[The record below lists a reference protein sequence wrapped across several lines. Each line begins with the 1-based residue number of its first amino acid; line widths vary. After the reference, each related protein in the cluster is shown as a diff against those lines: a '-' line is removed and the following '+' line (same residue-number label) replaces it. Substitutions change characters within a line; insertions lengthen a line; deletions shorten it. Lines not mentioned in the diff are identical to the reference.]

1 MSWANILG
9 WEPRN
14 VCVGQCLGTSQ
25 CCLSV
30 VQSLRLFATPM
41 GCTMPD
47 LPVLQY
53 SRTLLK
59 FMSIKSVML
68 TISPSAARFSFCLQS
83 FPASRWPL
91 VIKSPFTKPSSPLLP
106 LRKLFPLL
114 SLGCVM
120 ALNPHPWPAVG
131 WCLHRHLTGKQPEAG
146 GAGGISSQLVS
157 CWLWSPSLLA
167 TTCRGHG
174 VGDKAECVREEQ

>member
-1 MSWANILG
+1 M
-9 WEPRN
+9 
-14 VCVGQCLGTSQ
+14 CVSQCLGTSQ

-30 VQSLRLFATPM
+30 VIQSLRPFATPM

-59 FMSIKSVML
+59 LMSIKLVML
-68 TISPSAARFSFCLQS
+68 TISPSAALFSFCLQS
-83 FPASRWPL
+83 FPASGWSL

-106 LRKLFPLL
+106 PRKLFCLL

-120 ALNPHPWPAVG
+120 ALNPHPWPVVG
-131 WCLHRHLTGKQPEAG
+131 WWLHRHLTGKQPEAG
-146 GAGGISSQLVS
+146 GAGAGVTSSQLVS